1 MSMIMD
7 VIHNKNKVQRAQSER
22 RKQSM
27 TELRNISAFKA
38 ALHDELANI
47 GVILES
53 PEVEYVVIEVADR
66 YLAKFTGAIFDSVT
80 DFEITQVDGQPNRF
94 IVKNKMVAF

>member
-38 ALHDELANI
+38 ALHDELA
-47 GVILES
+47 
-53 PEVEYVVIEVADR
+53 
-66 YLAKFTGAIFDSVT
+66 
-80 DFEITQVDGQPNRF
+80 
-94 IVKNKMVAF
+94 